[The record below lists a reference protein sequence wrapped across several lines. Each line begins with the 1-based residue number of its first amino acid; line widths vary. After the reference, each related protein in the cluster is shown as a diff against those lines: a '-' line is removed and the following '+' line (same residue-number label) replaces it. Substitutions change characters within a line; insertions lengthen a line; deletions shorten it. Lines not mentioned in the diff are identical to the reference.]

1 VKIVLVGMNHRTAP
15 VEVRERFAVADP
27 LPWLQKLV
35 ESEEIEEAVL
45 VSTCNRVEVV
55 ATAPNLESARHRLRA
70 FFHRDLGQASPLP
83 QHRSE
88 SAMLYEHVDSDA
100 VRHLFRVAA
109 SIDSLVVGE
118 PQILGQVKDAY
129 RLAAEGGA
137 CGPLLNR
144 LFTSAFASA
153 KRVRTETLIASR
165 PVSVARVAVDLAQQ
179 IFETLADKHALL
191 VGAGEMIEAA
201 LEALRGAGLASVAVA
216 NRTPERAAELAGRFG
231 ATAHGLDELPAL
243 LAASDV
249 VMTSIGVDR
258 PMLDAPLFEEAL
270 RARRRRP
277 IFTIDLGVPHNVD
290 PRVNQLDDVYLYDV
304 DDLAGVAEANAE
316 ERRRETVRAEAIVQE
331 EVERFDGWLS
341 ALQAVPTIRRLRA
354 RAESIRQSE
363 LDKALAKLGL
373 GDTERKGVE
382 ALTRS
387 IVNKLLHAPVS
398 RLRER
403 AEREEG
409 LAYLEAAKVL
419 FALDDPGAPGAEA
432 DADPAGRT
440 RDDDVEGA

>member
-1 VKIVLVGMNHRTAP
+1 
-15 VEVRERFAVADP
+15 
-27 LPWLQKLV
+27 
-35 ESEEIEEAVL
+35 
-45 VSTCNRVEVV
+45 
-55 ATAPNLESARHRLRA
+55 
-70 FFHRDLGQASPLP
+70 
-83 QHRSE
+83 
-88 SAMLYEHVDSDA
+88 MLYEHVDSDA

-129 RLAAEGGA
+129 RVAAEGGA

-153 KRVRTETLIASR
+153 KRVRTETEIASR
-165 PVSVARVAVDLAQQ
+165 PVSVARVAVDLAHQ
-179 IFETLADKHALL
+179 IFESLTDKHALL

-216 NRTPERAAELAGRFG
+216 NRTPEHAAELARRFG
-231 ATAHGLDELPAL
+231 ATAHGLDELPVL
-243 LAASDV
+243 LAAADV

-258 PMLDAPLFEEAL
+258 PMLDAPLFEKAL
-270 RARRRRP
+270 RERGRRP

-290 PRVNQLDDVYLYDV
+290 PAVNQLDDVYLYDV

-316 ERRRETVRAEAIVQE
+316 ERRRETVHAEAIVQE
-331 EVERFDGWLS
+331 EVERFHGWLS

-373 GDTERKGVE
+373 GDAERKGVE
-382 ALTRS
+382 ALTHS

-419 FALDDPGAPGAEA
+419 FALDDPAAPGAEA
-432 DADPAGRT
+432 DTPTITPDREAEDA
-440 RDDDVEGA
+440 